1 MHPKIITIDQLLE
14 QTMANFHLSF
24 LLLNY
29 IYVQYSHRLSG
40 GEDGVRWCQM
50 VSCLSDACSVVSDG
64 VEWFQLLSGGED
76 GIRHQMPVLDI
87 TPQLWETTDPFLKS
101 LPCNSFKKEYKH
113 FLLDNQE

>member
-1 MHPKIITIDQLLE
+1 MRTEVDLH
-14 QTMANFHLSF
+14 
-24 LLLNY
+24 

-76 GIRHQMPVLDI
+76 CV
-87 TPQLWETTDPFLKS
+87 WW
-101 LPCNSFKKEYKH
+101 
-113 FLLDNQE
+113 

>member
-1 MHPKIITIDQLLE
+1 MVNQVSQSIDGCHPVQ
-14 QTMANFHLSF
+14 F
-24 LLLNY
+24 

-76 GIRHQMPVLDI
+76 GVGG
-87 TPQLWETTDPFLKS
+87 E
-101 LPCNSFKKEYKH
+101 CNF
-113 FLLDNQE
+113 

>member
-1 MHPKIITIDQLLE
+1 MTTFQTANRYSLLFKIVSNLI
-14 QTMANFHLSF
+14 
-24 LLLNY
+24 

-76 GIRHQMPVLDI
+76 GGGGGGGGV
-87 TPQLWETTDPFLKS
+87 
-101 LPCNSFKKEYKH
+101 
-113 FLLDNQE
+113 

>member
-1 MHPKIITIDQLLE
+1 MQNELLYKTGFISIE
-14 QTMANFHLSF
+14 S
-24 LLLNY
+24 

-76 GIRHQMPVLDI
+76 CVGGSVIFNL
-87 TPQLWETTDPFLKS
+87 QLCIYS
-101 LPCNSFKKEYKH
+101 VA
-113 FLLDNQE
+113 